1 MYYEFYIDVFFVV
14 NLFMDFLVLCLTN
27 RILRG
32 SAKPWRALLGA
43 LAGALG
49 ISLFFWLSKEIN
61 TVNILIFSIG
71 MSFAMVWLDCRPC
84 RGKELLAG
92 VLACWGISFL
102 LGGLLYALPPRAGKG
117 ILIFFTITFTAYWI
131 LNTGIRLF
139 KYLKGILIFFTIT
152 FTAYWILNTG
162 IRLFKYLKGKAVLRC
177 RVILETGG
185 QKIELKGLL
194 DTGNCLTDTDTG
206 KPVCV
211 MEKSRFSGMLEKKQQ
226 DALESFCAMED
237 FGEGDAENLKPR
249 FLIYTALGCERGLLP
264 VVTADRLV
272 IFWEGKKICLSQAAI
287 GLSDAPLS
295 PYGKFEIII
304 SPKILDS

>member
-1 MYYEFYIDVFFVV
+1 MFIDVFFVV

-102 LGGLLYALPPRAGKG
+102 LGGLLYALPPRAG
-117 ILIFFTITFTAYWI
+117 
-131 LNTGIRLF
+131 
-139 KYLKGILIFFTIT
+139 KGILIFFTIT

>member
-139 KYLKGILIFFTIT
+139 KYLKG
-152 FTAYWILNTG
+152 
-162 IRLFKYLKGKAVLRC
+162 KAVPRC
-177 RVILETGG
+177 QVILETGG
-185 QKIELKGLL
+185 QKVELKGLL
-194 DTGNCLTDTDTG
+194 DTGNCLRDMDTG

-211 MEKSRFSGMLEKKQQ
+211 MEKNRFSGMLEKKQQ
-226 DALESFCAMED
+226 EALEKFCRMED
-237 FGEGDAENLKPR
+237 AGEEEIRGMNPR
-249 FLIYTALGCERGLLP
+249 YLPYTALGCERGILP
-264 VVTADRLV
+264 VITADRLELFV
-272 IFWEGKKICLSQAAI
+272 EGRKISVPQPAI
-287 GLSDAPLS
+287 GLSSTPLS
-295 PYGKFEIII
+295 PYKNFEMII
-304 SPKILDS
+304 SPKILES

>member
-61 TVNILIFSIG
+61 TVIILIFSIG

-102 LGGLLYALPPRAGKG
+102 LGGLLYALPPRAG
-117 ILIFFTITFTAYWI
+117 
-131 LNTGIRLF
+131 
-139 KYLKGILIFFTIT
+139 KGILIFFTIT

>member
-117 ILIFFTITFTAYWI
+117 S
-131 LNTGIRLF
+131 
-139 KYLKGILIFFTIT
+139 LIFFTIT

-226 DALESFCAMED
+226 EALEKFCRMED
-237 FGEGDAENLKPR
+237 AGEEEIRGMNPR
-249 FLIYTALGCERGLLP
+249 YLPYTALGCERGILP
-264 VVTADRLV
+264 VITADRLELFV
-272 IFWEGKKICLSQAAI
+272 EGRKISVPQPAI
-287 GLSDAPLS
+287 GLSSTPLS
-295 PYGKFEIII
+295 PYKNFEMII
-304 SPKILDS
+304 SPKILES

>member
-84 RGKELLAG
+84 IGKELLAG

-102 LGGLLYALPPRAGKG
+102 LGGLLYALPPRAG
-117 ILIFFTITFTAYWI
+117 
-131 LNTGIRLF
+131 
-139 KYLKGILIFFTIT
+139 KGILIFFTIT

>member
-102 LGGLLYALPPRAGKG
+102 LGGLLYALPPRAG
-117 ILIFFTITFTAYWI
+117 
-131 LNTGIRLF
+131 
-139 KYLKGILIFFTIT
+139 KGILIFFTIT

-287 GLSDAPLS
+287 GLSAAPLS
-295 PYGKFEIII
+295 PYRKFEMII

>member
-14 NLFMDFLVLCLTN
+14 NLLMDFLVLCLTN
-27 RILRG
+27 RILQGTAR
-32 SAKPWRALLGA
+32 PWRALGGA
-43 LAGALG
+43 LAGAAL
-49 ISLFFWLSKEIN
+49 ISLFFWISKEIN
-61 TVNILIFSIG
+61 TVNMLIFSLGAI
-71 MSFAMVWLDCRPC
+71 FVMVRLGCGLR
-84 RGKELLAG
+84 RGKELLTG
-92 VLACWGISFL
+92 CLTCWGISFL
-102 LGGLLYALPPRAGKG
+102 LGGLLYTLPLRAG
-117 ILIFFTITFTAYWI
+117 
-131 LNTGIRLF
+131 
-139 KYLKGILIFFTIT
+139 KGILIFFTIT

-211 MEKSRFSGMLEKKQQ
+211 MEKSRFSRMLEKKQQ

>member
-27 RILRG
+27 RVLQGTARPCR
-32 SAKPWRALLGA
+32 SFLGA
-43 LAGALG
+43 LAGAFG
-49 ISLFFWLSKEIN
+49 ISLFFWFSKEIN
-61 TVNILIFSIG
+61 TVSILIFSAGI
-71 MSFAMVWLDCRPC
+71 SYVMVRLGCGFR
-84 RGKELLAG
+84 RGKELLSG
-92 VLACWGISFL
+92 LCACYGMSFL
-102 LGGLLYALPPRAGKG
+102 LGGILHVLPPG
-117 ILIFFTITFTAYWI
+117 
-131 LNTGIRLF
+131 TG
-139 KYLKGILIFFTIT
+139 KGILIFFTIT

-287 GLSDAPLS
+287 GLSAAPLS
-295 PYGKFEIII
+295 PYRKFEMII

>member
-14 NLFMDFLVLCLTN
+14 NLFMDILVLCLTN

-102 LGGLLYALPPRAGKG
+102 LGGLLYALPPRAG
-117 ILIFFTITFTAYWI
+117 
-131 LNTGIRLF
+131 
-139 KYLKGILIFFTIT
+139 KGILIFFTIT

-287 GLSDAPLS
+287 GLSDVPLS

>member
-139 KYLKGILIFFTIT
+139 KYLKG
-152 FTAYWILNTG
+152 
-162 IRLFKYLKGKAVLRC
+162 KAVPRC
-177 RVILETGG
+177 RVILESGE
-185 QKIELKGLL
+185 QKVELKGLL
-194 DTGNCLTDTDTG
+194 DTGNCLRDMDTG

-211 MEKSRFSGMLEKKQQ
+211 MEKNRFFSILEKKQQ
-226 DALESFCAMED
+226 EALDKFCRMENA
-237 FGEGDAENLKPR
+237 GEEEIRSMNPR
-249 FLIYTALGCERGLLP
+249 YLPYTALGCERGLLP
-264 VVTADRLV
+264 VITADRLE
-272 IFWEGKKICLSQAAI
+272 IFFEGRKISVPQPAI
-287 GLSDAPLS
+287 GLSGTSLS
-295 PYGKFEIII
+295 PYRNFEMII
-304 SPKILDS
+304 SPKILES

>member
-14 NLFMDFLVLCLTN
+14 NLFMDILVLCLTN

-102 LGGLLYALPPRAGKG
+102 LGGLLYALPPRAG
-117 ILIFFTITFTAYWI
+117 
-131 LNTGIRLF
+131 
-139 KYLKGILIFFTIT
+139 KGILIFFTIT

-304 SPKILDS
+304 SHKILDS

>member
-102 LGGLLYALPPRAGKG
+102 LGGLLYALPHRAG
-117 ILIFFTITFTAYWI
+117 
-131 LNTGIRLF
+131 
-139 KYLKGILIFFTIT
+139 KGILIFFTIT

>member
-14 NLFMDFLVLCLTN
+14 NLFMDFFVLCLTN

-102 LGGLLYALPPRAGKG
+102 LGGLLYALPPRAG
-117 ILIFFTITFTAYWI
+117 
-131 LNTGIRLF
+131 
-139 KYLKGILIFFTIT
+139 KGILIFFTIT

-264 VVTADRLV
+264 VVTADRLA
-272 IFWEGKKICLSQAAI
+272 IFWEGKKICLSHAAI

>member
-139 KYLKGILIFFTIT
+139 KYLKG
-152 FTAYWILNTG
+152 
-162 IRLFKYLKGKAVLRC
+162 KAVLRC

-226 DALESFCAMED
+226 DAQESFCAMED

>member
-32 SAKPWRALLGA
+32 TARPWRALWGA

-131 LNTGIRLF
+131 LDTS
-139 KYLKGILIFFTIT
+139 
-152 FTAYWILNTG
+152 

>member
-32 SAKPWRALLGA
+32 TARPWRALWGA
-43 LAGALG
+43 LAGAAL
-49 ISLFFWLSKEIN
+49 ISLFFWTAKEIN
-61 TVNILIFSIG
+61 TINMLIFSLG
-71 MSFAMVWLDCRPC
+71 TTLVMVRLGCGLRK
-84 RGKELLAG
+84 GKELLTG
-92 VLACWGISFL
+92 FLTCWGISFL
-102 LGGLLYALPPRAGKG
+102 LGGLLNALPLQAG
-117 ILIFFTITFTAYWI
+117 
-131 LNTGIRLF
+131 
-139 KYLKGILIFFTIT
+139 KGILIFFTIT

>member
-131 LNTGIRLF
+131 V
-139 KYLKGILIFFTIT
+139 
-152 FTAYWILNTG
+152 NTG

>member
-1 MYYEFYIDVFFVV
+1 MYYEFYIDVIFVV

-102 LGGLLYALPPRAGKG
+102 LGGLLYALPPRAG
-117 ILIFFTITFTAYWI
+117 
-131 LNTGIRLF
+131 
-139 KYLKGILIFFTIT
+139 KGILIFFTIT

>member
-14 NLFMDFLVLCLTN
+14 NLFMDILVLCLTN

-84 RGKELLAG
+84 IGKELLAG

-139 KYLKGILIFFTIT
+139 KYLKG
-152 FTAYWILNTG
+152 
-162 IRLFKYLKGKAVLRC
+162 KAVPRC
-177 RVILETGG
+177 QVILETGG
-185 QKIELKGLL
+185 QKVELKGLL
-194 DTGNCLTDTDTG
+194 DTGNCLRDMDTG

-211 MEKSRFSGMLEKKQQ
+211 MEKNRFSGMLEKKQQ
-226 DALESFCAMED
+226 EALEKFCRMED
-237 FGEGDAENLKPR
+237 AGEEEIRGMNPR
-249 FLIYTALGCERGLLP
+249 YLPYTALGCERGILP
-264 VVTADRLV
+264 VITADRLELFV
-272 IFWEGKKICLSQAAI
+272 EGRKISVPQPAI
-287 GLSDAPLS
+287 GLSSTPLS
-295 PYGKFEIII
+295 PYKNFEMII
-304 SPKILDS
+304 SPKILES

>member
-1 MYYEFYIDVFFVV
+1 MYYELYIDVFFVV

-102 LGGLLYALPPRAGKG
+102 LGGLLYALPPRAG
-117 ILIFFTITFTAYWI
+117 
-131 LNTGIRLF
+131 
-139 KYLKGILIFFTIT
+139 KGILIFFTIT

>member
-61 TVNILIFSIG
+61 TVNIMIFSIG
-71 MSFAMVWLDCRPC
+71 MSFEMVWLDCRPC

-102 LGGLLYALPPRAGKG
+102 LGGLLYALPPRAG
-117 ILIFFTITFTAYWI
+117 
-131 LNTGIRLF
+131 
-139 KYLKGILIFFTIT
+139 KGILIFFTIT

>member
-32 SAKPWRALLGA
+32 TARPWRALGGA
-43 LAGALG
+43 LAGAAL
-49 ISLFFWLSKEIN
+49 ISLFFWTAKEIN

-102 LGGLLYALPPRAGKG
+102 LGGLLYALPPRAG
-117 ILIFFTITFTAYWI
+117 
-131 LNTGIRLF
+131 
-139 KYLKGILIFFTIT
+139 KGILIFFTIT

>member
-14 NLFMDFLVLCLTN
+14 NLFMDILVLCLTN

-102 LGGLLYALPPRAGKG
+102 LGGLLYALPPRAG
-117 ILIFFTITFTAYWI
+117 
-131 LNTGIRLF
+131 
-139 KYLKGILIFFTIT
+139 KGILIFFTIT

-264 VVTADRLV
+264 VVTTDRLV

>member
-139 KYLKGILIFFTIT
+139 KYLKG
-152 FTAYWILNTG
+152 
-162 IRLFKYLKGKAVLRC
+162 KAVLRC

-264 VVTADRLV
+264 VVRADRLV

>member
-27 RILRG
+27 RVLQGTARPCR
-32 SAKPWRALLGA
+32 SFLGA
-43 LAGALG
+43 LAGAFG
-49 ISLFFWLSKEIN
+49 ISLFFWFLKEIN
-61 TVNILIFSIG
+61 TVSRLIFSAGI
-71 MSFAMVWLDCRPC
+71 SYVMVRLGCGFR
-84 RGKELLAG
+84 RGKELLSG
-92 VLACWGISFL
+92 LCACYGMSFL
-102 LGGLLYALPPRAGKG
+102 LGGILHVLPPG
-117 ILIFFTITFTAYWI
+117 
-131 LNTGIRLF
+131 TG
-139 KYLKGILIFFTIT
+139 KGILIFFTIT

>member
-139 KYLKGILIFFTIT
+139 KYLKG
-152 FTAYWILNTG
+152 
-162 IRLFKYLKGKAVLRC
+162 KAVLRC

-272 IFWEGKKICLSQAAI
+272 IIWEGKKICLSQAAI

>member
-139 KYLKGILIFFTIT
+139 KYLKG
-152 FTAYWILNTG
+152 
-162 IRLFKYLKGKAVLRC
+162 KAVLRC

-194 DTGNCLTDTDTG
+194 DTGNCLTDIDTG

>member
-14 NLFMDFLVLCLTN
+14 NLFMDILVLCLTN

-102 LGGLLYALPPRAGKG
+102 LGGLLYALPPRAG
-117 ILIFFTITFTAYWI
+117 
-131 LNTGIRLF
+131 
-139 KYLKGILIFFTIT
+139 KGILIFFTIT

>member
-27 RILRG
+27 RVLQGTARPCR
-32 SAKPWRALLGA
+32 SFLGA
-43 LAGALG
+43 LAGAFG
-49 ISLFFWLSKEIN
+49 ISLFFWFSKEIN
-61 TVNILIFSIG
+61 TVSVLIFSTVL
-71 MSFAMVWLDCRPC
+71 SYVMVRLGCGFR
-84 RGKELLAG
+84 RGKELLSG
-92 VLACWGISFL
+92 LCACYGMSFL
-102 LGGLLYALPPRAGKG
+102 LGGILYVLPSG
-117 ILIFFTITFTAYWI
+117 
-131 LNTGIRLF
+131 TG
-139 KYLKGILIFFTIT
+139 KGILIFFTIT

>member
-139 KYLKGILIFFTIT
+139 KYLKG
-152 FTAYWILNTG
+152 
-162 IRLFKYLKGKAVLRC
+162 KAVPRC
-177 RVILETGG
+177 QVILETGG
-185 QKIELKGLL
+185 QKVELKGLL
-194 DTGNCLTDTDTG
+194 DTGNCLRDMDTG

-211 MEKSRFSGMLEKKQQ
+211 MEKNRFSGMLEKKQQ
-226 DALESFCAMED
+226 EALEKFCRMED
-237 FGEGDAENLKPR
+237 AGEEEIRGMNPR
-249 FLIYTALGCERGLLP
+249 YLPYTALGCERGILP
-264 VVTADRLV
+264 VITADRLELFV
-272 IFWEGKKICLSQAAI
+272 EGRKISVPQPAI
-287 GLSDAPLS
+287 GLSSTPLS
-295 PYGKFEIII
+295 PYKNFEMII
-304 SPKILDS
+304 STKILES

>member
-139 KYLKGILIFFTIT
+139 KYLKG
-152 FTAYWILNTG
+152 
-162 IRLFKYLKGKAVLRC
+162 KAVLKC